1 MTFAESRE
9 GGRLF
14 DIAARREYLWGPM
27 TNPMPGRRD
36 FGAEILAAR
45 ARIESGIAHTPAE
58 FSAPLSEMTGAR
70 VFIKW
75 ECEQFAGSF
84 KLRGALNKL
93 RSITP
98 AERAAGVVSASTG
111 NHGLAISH
119 ASKLEKVA
127 LKLFLPATAS
137 EVKRRKIE
145 ELGVAVESF
154 GTDCGKTEVHAREE
168 ASRTGR
174 VFVSPYNDW
183 DIVFGAGT
191 AGLEIAGDVPDV
203 DDVIVPVGGG
213 GLISGIAAALRAF
226 RPAART
232 VGVEP
237 EASAF
242 MAASVA
248 AGRLVEIAERET
260 IADAVAGGI
269 EPGSITFPLYRELV
283 DRTLIVGEAAI
294 ASAMSLVFRT
304 HGKMI
309 EGAGALPLAGLLSF
323 PTAFRGRRV
332 VLVVSGKNIS
342 PDRFREV
349 AGLG

>member
-1 MTFAESRE
+1 MA
-9 GGRLF
+9 
-14 DIAARREYLWGPM
+14 
-27 TNPMPGRRD
+27 GRRD
-36 FGAEILAAR
+36 FGEEILAACD
-45 ARIESGIAHTPAE
+45 RIESGIVHTPVE
-58 FSAPLSEMTGAR
+58 FSRPLSEMTGAR

-75 ECEQFAGSF
+75 ECEQFTGSF

-93 RSITP
+93 RSLTP
-98 AERAAGVVSASTG
+98 AEKAAGVVSASTG
-111 NHGLAISH
+111 NHGLAMSR
-119 ASKLEKVA
+119 ASNLEKVA
-127 LKLFLPATAS
+127 LKLFLPVTAS

-145 ELGVAVESF
+145 ELGVAVESY

-168 ASRTGR
+168 AARTGR
-174 VFVSPYNDW
+174 GFVSPYNDW

-191 AGLEIAGDVPDV
+191 VGLEIARDVPDV

-213 GLISGIAAALRAF
+213 GLIAGIAAALRAF

-248 AGRLVEIAERET
+248 SGRLVDIAERET

-283 DRTLIVGEAAI
+283 DRTLMVAEAEI
-294 ASAMSLVFRT
+294 ANAMALVFRA
-304 HGKMI
+304 HGKII
-309 EGAGALPLAGLLSF
+309 EGAGALPLAGLLGSAG
-323 PTAFRGRRV
+323 AFQGRRV

-349 AGLG
+349 SGLG

>member
-1 MTFAESRE
+1 MA
-9 GGRLF
+9 
-14 DIAARREYLWGPM
+14 
-27 TNPMPGRRD
+27 NPMAGRHD
-36 FGAEILAAR
+36 FREEVLAAR
-45 ARIESGIAHTPAE
+45 DRIESGIVHTPVE
-58 FSAPLSEMTGAR
+58 FSPPLSEMTGAR

-75 ECEQFAGSF
+75 ECEQFTGSF

-93 RSITP
+93 RSMTP
-98 AERAAGVVSASTG
+98 AEKAAGVVSASTG

-145 ELGVAVESF
+145 ELGVAVESY

-168 ASRTGR
+168 AARTGR

-191 AGLEIAGDVPDV
+191 VGLEIAGDVPDV
-203 DDVIVPVGGG
+203 DDVILPVGGG
-213 GLISGIAAALRAF
+213 GLIAGIAAALRAF

-248 AGRLVEIAERET
+248 AGRLVDIAEKET

-283 DRTLIVGEAAI
+283 DRTLIVAEAEI
-294 ASAMSLVFRT
+294 ANAMALVFRT
-304 HGKMI
+304 HGKII
-309 EGAGALPLAGLLSF
+309 EGAGALPLAGLLGSAA
-323 PTAFRGRRV
+323 AFRGRRV